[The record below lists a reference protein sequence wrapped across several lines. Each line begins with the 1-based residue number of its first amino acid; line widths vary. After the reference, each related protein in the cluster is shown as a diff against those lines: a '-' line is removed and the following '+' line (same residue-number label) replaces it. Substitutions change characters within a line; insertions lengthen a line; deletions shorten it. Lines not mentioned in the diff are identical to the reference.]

1 MYERPEP
8 HRGRS
13 QDRRRFEKGGGGIAE
28 RKLAED
34 YALRLAA
41 IVKSSDDAIVSKDL
55 NGIISSWNGGAERL
69 FGYTAEE
76 VIGKPITIL
85 IPADRQAEE
94 IRDSRGASGA
104 ASVSIILTPC
114 ASARIAAWWRFRSRF
129 ARLRQRTARLPAH
142 RKRRAT
148 SATAGARKSM
158 RSALAAIVKSSDDAI
173 VSKDLNGIIN
183 SWNGGAERLFG
194 YTAEEVIGKPITI
207 LIPPDRQAEEIEI
220 LGRIRRGERVDH
232 FDTVR
237 RRKDGSL
244 VEISL
249 TVSPIK
255 TADGRIIGASKTA
268 RDITERKRAQD
279 QQRLLL
285 REMKHRVKNALTT
298 VQVIAA
304 QTFRGAS
311 RDERREFDGRLSAL
325 ANAHDLLT
333 AENWQGAPLR
343 DVVEK
348 ALQPF
353 QEKQRERV
361 LIEGA
366 EEIWINAEKSLLLT
380 MALHELATNAV
391 KYGALSNGSG
401 QVRVAWELRKD
412 EEPRR
417 LKLRWQESGGP
428 VVKPPERKGFG
439 SLLLDRALKYELGI
453 TRFDFDPRGLTWEMD
468 IAL

>member
-1 MYERPEP
+1 MSGPNPIEDEARIAAASK
-8 HRGRS
+8 RA
-13 QDRRRFEKGGGGIAE
+13 QDIAE
-28 RKLAED
+28 RRLAED

-41 IVKSSDDAIVSKDL
+41 IVESSDDAIVSKDL

-85 IPADRQAEE
+85 IPAERQAEE
-94 IRDSRGASGA
+94 IEILGRIRRGERVDHFDTVRQRKDRSLVEISLTVCPIKTADGKIAGASK
-104 ASVSIILTPC
+104 
-114 ASARIAAWWRFRSRF
+114 
-129 ARLRQRTARLPAH
+129 TARDISD
-142 RKRRAT
+142 RRRAEEH
-148 SATAGARKSM
+148 AQR
-158 RSALAAIVKSSDDAI
+158 LAAIVESSDDAI
-173 VSKDLNGIIN
+173 VSKDLNGIIT

-311 RDERREFDGRLSAL
+311 RDECREFVGRLSAL

-361 LIEGA
+361 LIEGP

-417 LKLRWQESGGP
+417 LKLRWQESGSP
-428 VVKPPERKGFG
+428 MVKPPERKGFG

>member
-1 MYERPEP
+1 MSCP
-8 HRGRS
+8 HPIESLDEARIAAAS
-13 QDRRRFEKGGGGIAE
+13 KTAEDIAE
-28 RKLAED
+28 RRLAED

-41 IVKSSDDAIVSKDL
+41 IIGSSDDAIVSKDL

-85 IPADRQAEE
+85 IPAE
-94 IRDSRGASGA
+94 
-104 ASVSIILTPC
+104 
-114 ASARIAAWWRFRSRF
+114 
-129 ARLRQRTARLPAH
+129 
-142 RKRRAT
+142 
-148 SATAGARKSM
+148 
-158 RSALAAIVKSSDDAI
+158 
-173 VSKDLNGIIN
+173 
-183 SWNGGAERLFG
+183 
-194 YTAEEVIGKPITI
+194 
-207 LIPPDRQAEEIEI
+207 RQAEEIEI

-237 RRKDGSL
+237 QRKDGSL

-255 TADGRIIGASKTA
+255 TADGRIAGASKTARDISERRRAEEHAQRLAAIIESSDDAIVSKDLNGIINSWNRGAERLFGYTAEEAIGKPITILIPPDRQDEETDILGRIRRGERVDHFDTVRQRKDGSLVDISLTVSPVKMADGRIIGASKTA
-268 RDITERKRAQD
+268 RDITERKRAQE

-285 REMKHRVKNALTT
+285 REMKHRVKNILTT

-304 QTFRGAS
+304 QTFRKAS
-311 RDERREFDGRLSAL
+311 PGERDEFEGRLSAV
-325 ANAHDLLT
+325 ARAHDLLT
-333 AENWQGAPLR
+333 TENWQGAPLR
-343 DVVEK
+343 SVVGK
-348 ALQPF
+348 VLAAF
-353 QEKQRERV
+353 QEERRERV
-361 LIEGA
+361 LIEGP

-428 VVKPPERKGFG
+428 MVKPPERKGFG
-439 SLLLDRALKYELGI
+439 SFLLERALKYELGM
-453 TRFDFDPRGLTWEMD
+453 TRFDFDPQGLTWEMD
-468 IAL
+468 MAL

>member
-1 MYERPEP
+1 M
-8 HRGRS
+8 
-13 QDRRRFEKGGGGIAE
+13 
-28 RKLAED
+28 
-34 YALRLAA
+34 
-41 IVKSSDDAIVSKDL
+41 
-55 NGIISSWNGGAERL
+55 
-69 FGYTAEE
+69 
-76 VIGKPITIL
+76 
-85 IPADRQAEE
+85 
-94 IRDSRGASGA
+94 
-104 ASVSIILTPC
+104 
-114 ASARIAAWWRFRSRF
+114 
-129 ARLRQRTARLPAH
+129 
-142 RKRRAT
+142 
-148 SATAGARKSM
+148 
-158 RSALAAIVKSSDDAI
+158 KSSDDAI

-311 RDERREFDGRLSAL
+311 RDECREFDGRLSAL

-333 AENWQGAPLR
+333 AENWQGAPLC

-361 LIEGA
+361 LIEGP

-428 VVKPPERKGFG
+428 MVKPPERKGFG

>member
-1 MYERPEP
+1 MSGPNPIEDEARIAAASKRAE
-8 HRGRS
+8 
-13 QDRRRFEKGGGGIAE
+13 DIAE

-41 IVKSSDDAIVSKDL
+41 IVESSDDAIVSKDL

-85 IPADRQAEE
+85 IPAERQAEE
-94 IRDSRGASGA
+94 IEILGRIRRGERVDHFDTVRQRKDRSLVEISLTVCPIKTADGKIAGASK
-104 ASVSIILTPC
+104 
-114 ASARIAAWWRFRSRF
+114 
-129 ARLRQRTARLPAH
+129 TARDISD
-142 RKRRAT
+142 RRRAEEH
-148 SATAGARKSM
+148 AQR
-158 RSALAAIVKSSDDAI
+158 LAAIVESSDDAI

>member
-1 MYERPEP
+1 MSGPNPIEDEAR
-8 HRGRS
+8 
-13 QDRRRFEKGGGGIAE
+13 IAAASK
-28 RKLAED
+28 RAED

-41 IVKSSDDAIVSKDL
+41 IVESSDDAIVSKDL

-85 IPADRQAEE
+85 IPAERQAEE
-94 IRDSRGASGA
+94 IEILGRIRRGERVDHFDTVRQRKDRSLVEISLTVCPIKTADGKIAGASK
-104 ASVSIILTPC
+104 
-114 ASARIAAWWRFRSRF
+114 
-129 ARLRQRTARLPAH
+129 TARDISD
-142 RKRRAT
+142 RRRAEEH
-148 SATAGARKSM
+148 AQR
-158 RSALAAIVKSSDDAI
+158 LAAIVESSDDAI
-173 VSKDLNGIIN
+173 VSKDLNGIIT

-311 RDERREFDGRLSAL
+311 RDECREFVGRLSAL